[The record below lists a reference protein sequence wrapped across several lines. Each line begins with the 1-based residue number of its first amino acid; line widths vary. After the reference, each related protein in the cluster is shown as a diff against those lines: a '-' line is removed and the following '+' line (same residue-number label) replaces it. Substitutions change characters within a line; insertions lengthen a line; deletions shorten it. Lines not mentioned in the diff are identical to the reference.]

1 MTKLYLFNKLG
12 ISKLKGFPVKPSTVN
27 RDVTNLRA
35 MLNNA
40 DEHAKIDSNPIGR
53 IKLLDENNVL
63 ESLLSQYQFE
73 SL

>member
-1 MTKLYLFNKLG
+1 
-12 ISKLKGFPVKPSTVN
+12 
-27 RDVTNLRA
+27 

-53 IKLLDENNVL
+53 IKLIEENNVI